1 LLEESKTMRKTKLLL
16 AATAALTLGA
26 TAASAQV
33 WLPMIERQAVLNDRI
48 DASLATGESTDAEAA
63 MLRADMRSLVAL
75 EGSYRFGGLSARERV
90 DLDRRYAL
98 IDDQMRLAVRTGGVD
113 SYAAIEDRKL
123 DLDARIEQGLPSGQL
138 TTAEADV
145 LRDDFDEIARVE
157 ASYRVDGLSVEERA
171 DLNRRFDELNRSIRV
186 ARADEDRTYGWN
198 RY

>member
-1 LLEESKTMRKTKLLL
+1 MRKTKLLL

-48 DASLATGESTDAEAA
+48 DASLATGEITDAEAA

-123 DLDARIEQGLPSGQL
+123 DLDARIEQGLRSGQL

-186 ARADEDRTYGWN
+186 ARADDDRTYGWN